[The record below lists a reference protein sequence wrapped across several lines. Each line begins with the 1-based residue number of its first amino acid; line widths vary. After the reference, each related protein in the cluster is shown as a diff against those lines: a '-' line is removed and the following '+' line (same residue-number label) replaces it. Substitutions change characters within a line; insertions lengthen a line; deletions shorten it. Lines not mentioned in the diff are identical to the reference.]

1 MGRFSSYSGLNFAV
15 RPSSSLS
22 TACATAT
29 PPSPPFSHTSHSST
43 PTPSAAHSSRT
54 ASSSASPSFTNR
66 LSATTTG
73 TPNFCTFL
81 DRKSTR
87 LNSSHGYISY
97 AVFCLKKKK
106 LGRSATEFARGRYDP
121 TSQLLLLQGY
131 RKEDPDTVIGLD
143 GYRLLVAN
151 GGDALV
157 GITDDGGTGE
167 GRFSARRV
175 PGSDSARGPIIGS
188 YALYLLTNP
197 AGARVS
203 SMSITSGSADGFHIS
218 GNDGSGWMGDGR
230 MDGVEGFYEW
240 RFNDGRTGRTTIV
253 VHSDGTLRGHVSGSG
268 LDWWYLAVPVRSLPQ
283 KE

>member
-1 MGRFSSYSGLNFAV
+1 MRNSPQSESPLLLAAMLVLGLAGSAQAQRLERTRWAGTWTNPRGSVFFAEVQVEPVSRDSVAARFRWTLL
-15 RPSSSLS
+15 R
-22 TACATAT
+22 
-29 PPSPPFSHTSHSST
+29 SPQEN
-43 PTPSAAHSSRT
+43 A
-54 ASSSASPSFTNR
+54 
-66 LSATTTG
+66 
-73 TPNFCTFL
+73 
-81 DRKSTR
+81 
-87 LNSSHGYISY
+87 
-97 AVFCLKKKK
+97 K